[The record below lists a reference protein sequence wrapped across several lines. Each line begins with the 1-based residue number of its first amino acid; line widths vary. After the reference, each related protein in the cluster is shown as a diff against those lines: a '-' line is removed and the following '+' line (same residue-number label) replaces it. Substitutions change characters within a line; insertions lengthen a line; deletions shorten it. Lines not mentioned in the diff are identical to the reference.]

1 MGIRGRTV
9 DEVLHRR
16 NSYKRRSSI
25 SSSGSSNSISN
36 SNSNSNSN
44 SGTTSASAC
53 FPGYQYE
60 QQENEQLMHTTQLV
74 TMTEAEM
81 ATMLSNSHF
90 LKQQQQQQQQHKTRR
105 PLYKSAIMAFMVGK
119 SAILEFCA
127 RETSR
132 MVSDIV
138 QVSGNNEYDDEYDDE
153 HEYANKDWEGVRFLT
168 HLTLFLDSLQGSSTP
183 IVCGNITDQKNAI
196 LYQYVQYLESR
207 PDLWRMITL
216 YVSLLPNE
224 TVLVY
229 YPAVLAKIRDDAER
243 QFMNDELHKLMPS
256 MELPLLRRVVRLS
269 LSEPQTFAGLD
280 DNGNDT
286 NNDTNNDNDM
296 DTFKCKSLWWLLQKE
311 EHLADAVVCANI
323 LLREFFRNEEED
335 KTMAAMTFLNEYLP
349 EGFLDLV
356 STAFASK
363 QQDSDETDDNVATV
377 FQAAKVNNAVTEHLA
392 YIVYLEAYG
401 AFEKWKE
408 ILRATPTTSSS
419 SLENGPSYSNNLN
432 ETEQAIAD
440 SNVLRSWVKEKKKHL
455 ETTLGA
461 AEEARMAWH
470 TVLTHPGGWL
480 SVDDDDEVST
490 SPTYSNGVGSANATA
505 DIDMDI
511 DMDAT
516 AEEQQRRADIQA
528 IRSRHLVLAANL
540 YHQVCE
546 ETAAWLSRSLHE
558 AEDFHLSRE
567 EVLHKLRFGGS
578 NNNNNG
584 MGEGGE
590 RPGSHTPEYWYQHA
604 LDLATLVASDKHGIH
619 KAFPPIDLQELITK
633 LGETAVSKLMNV

>member
-1 MGIRGRTV
+1 
-9 DEVLHRR
+9 
-16 NSYKRRSSI
+16 
-25 SSSGSSNSISN
+25 
-36 SNSNSNSN
+36 
-44 SGTTSASAC
+44 
-53 FPGYQYE
+53 
-60 QQENEQLMHTTQLV
+60 
-74 TMTEAEM
+74 
-81 ATMLSNSHF
+81 
-90 LKQQQQQQQQHKTRR
+90 
-105 PLYKSAIMAFMVGK
+105 MAFMVGK

-138 QVSGNNEYDDEYDDE
+138 HVSGSNETN
-153 HEYANKDWEGVRFLT
+153 EYANQDWEGVRFLT

-183 IVCGNITDQKNAI
+183 MVCGNITDQKNAI

-216 YVSLLPNE
+216 YVSLLPDE

-269 LSEPQTFAGLD
+269 LSEPQTFAGLCEQHD
-280 DNGNDT
+280 SDHNRDNDNGNG
-286 NNDTNNDNDM
+286 NDM
-296 DTFKCKSLWWLLQKE
+296 DAFKCKSLWWLLQKE

-335 KTMAAMTFLNEYLP
+335 KTMAAMTLLNEYLP

-356 STAFASK
+356 STAFAS
-363 QQDSDETDDNVATV
+363 QQQESDETGGSAATV
-377 FQAAKVNNAVTEHLA
+377 FQAAKVNNAITEHLA
-392 YIVYLEAYG
+392 YIVYLEAYE

-408 ILRATPTTSSS
+408 ILRATPTTSSSS

-440 SNVLRSWVKEKKKHL
+440 SNVLRSWVKEKKQHL

-480 SVDDDDEVST
+480 SVDDDEEVS
-490 SPTYSNGVGSANATA
+490 GSATA
-505 DIDMDI
+505 HADMDI
-511 DMDAT
+511 GMDAA

-578 NNNNNG
+578 NNNHNA
-584 MGEGGE
+584 MDEGAE

-619 KAFPPIDLQELITK
+619 KAFPPIDLQELVTK